1 MKHPLIKSLC
11 FATAVLGMG
20 FGFVS
25 CSDDEP
31 GNDKLPSLSGVVS
44 SDKDLPEIAGT
55 TAEVIYG
62 QANFDTLAV
71 VTNRSV
77 YVRVEG
83 DRFVSNGYTDF
94 TNLGH
99 VDALQNIVG
108 IPEDAW
114 QSDVKVE
121 KGNGY
126 ALRYSQYEGAPVLYG
141 RMVVEDIQTRMDT
154 TLAVVKYQIP
164 FYTPIEPVKEDL
176 AEVEFAAVGD
186 GVTQTIDLK
195 TPAMSSAVTKPS
207 WVTSVTLTA
216 NKQIVLVAEPNT
228 GSAKREGDVIV
239 KGGSAYSF
247 KFHVIQNP
255 QEGLFAGGEGTENNP
270 YQIATA
276 GQLANVGKVKNAY
289 FVQTED
295 IDLTSYINQ
304 TNPKNGW
311 VPVDMSSKY
320 DGQGHTI
327 KGLWIDTDYDY
338 AGLFGNCEGT
348 SGVKNLRVE
357 ITEKGI
363 VGPRYAAGVIAYSAA
378 NFSTKAM
385 ECVSVAGNGAICGG
399 YIVSGLGNYS
409 LSARFPQTIKQCRVN
424 ADVRAHGVGS
434 TACGLV
440 NNANT
445 ENCYVVGNVSV
456 DCHITHGVNANGEK
470 EACSYAVYPFNNC
483 TTRNKLTATNCYIL
497 GAIPTHVDAIK
508 IITVKDQKIEAWKHF
523 ATSCYGW
530 GNVSDAQLKQQS
542 TFKDWD
548 FNSIWKMGEYPEL
561 RWL

>member
-141 RMVVEDIQTRMDT
+141 RMVVEDIQTIMDT

-176 AEVEFAAVGD
+176 A
-186 GVTQTIDLK
+186 
-195 TPAMSSAVTKPS
+195 
-207 WVTSVTLTA
+207 
-216 NKQIVLVAEPNT
+216 
-228 GSAKREGDVIV
+228 
-239 KGGSAYSF
+239 
-247 KFHVIQNP
+247 
-255 QEGLFAGGEGTENNP
+255 
-270 YQIATA
+270 
-276 GQLANVGKVKNAY
+276 
-289 FVQTED
+289 
-295 IDLTSYINQ
+295 
-304 TNPKNGW
+304 
-311 VPVDMSSKY
+311 
-320 DGQGHTI
+320 
-327 KGLWIDTDYDY
+327 
-338 AGLFGNCEGT
+338 
-348 SGVKNLRVE
+348 
-357 ITEKGI
+357 
-363 VGPRYAAGVIAYSAA
+363 
-378 NFSTKAM
+378 
-385 ECVSVAGNGAICGG
+385 
-399 YIVSGLGNYS
+399 
-409 LSARFPQTIKQCRVN
+409 
-424 ADVRAHGVGS
+424 
-434 TACGLV
+434 
-440 NNANT
+440 
-445 ENCYVVGNVSV
+445 
-456 DCHITHGVNANGEK
+456 
-470 EACSYAVYPFNNC
+470 
-483 TTRNKLTATNCYIL
+483 
-497 GAIPTHVDAIK
+497 
-508 IITVKDQKIEAWKHF
+508 
-523 ATSCYGW
+523 
-530 GNVSDAQLKQQS
+530 
-542 TFKDWD
+542 
-548 FNSIWKMGEYPEL
+548 
-561 RWL
+561 